1 MSGPW
6 AMGGRGQQRIPGAEV
21 LRRYA
26 VEVGATVAREGVEF
40 GVLSREQAVGGQQL
54 VLRGLRGT
62 YEDVYL
68 PLFGL
73 HQAGNAACALAAVEA
88 FAGVSGDARA
98 ALDAGLVRESVA
110 NVSSPGRLDVVRP

>member
-21 LRRYA
+21 LRRHA

-62 YEDVYL
+62 YEDVFL

-73 HQAGNAACALAAVEA
+73 HQAGNAACAPAAAEA
-88 FAGVSGDARA
+88 FAGVYRDEP
-98 ALDAGLVRESVA
+98 VSVGGPA
-110 NVSSPGRLDVVRP
+110 PAPPLGPP

>member
-21 LRRYA
+21 LLRHA

-54 VLRGLRGT
+54 VLRGLLGT
-62 YEDVYL
+62 YEDIFL
-68 PLFGL
+68 PLFAL
-73 HQAGNAACALAAVEA
+73 HQAGNPACALAAVEA
-88 FAGVSGDARA
+88 FAGVAGRGEG
-98 ALDAGLVRESVA
+98 ALDAGLV
-110 NVSSPGRLDVVRP
+110 